1 MTILY
6 ILPLATVAY
15 FNLDTYVRIDAKHR
29 EYYITFIVNIIMCL
43 ISILAIIIKE
53 INFSIFPPLIVMTLM
68 GITIWQRNSMI
79 TDLRNG
85 KYLKQKESKKKR

>member
-15 FNLDTYVRIDAKHR
+15 FNLDTFLRIDVKHR
-29 EYYITFIVNIIMCL
+29 QYYITFVVNIIMCL
-43 ISILAIIIKE
+43 LSILVIIIRE
-53 INFSIFPPLIVMTLM
+53 IEFSIFPPLILMMLM

-79 TDLRNG
+79 TDLKQG
-85 KYLKQKESKKKR
+85 KYQKQNTKRKR